1 MRRVLAFNYVL
12 KGPDGAVLDA
22 SEQGQPLP
30 FLEGAGQILPKLEE
44 EIKDLKEGDKKTVKL
59 EAKDAYGEVRDNMF
73 MEVPKEE
80 LAHLPQLEIG
90 AHLRLEL
97 SGGAHIVRVSKITDT
112 HVTLDGNHPLAGQP
126 LEFAIEM
133 VLIRE
138 ATAEELQHGHPHGLH
153 GDAGHHHGH

>member
-12 KGPDGAVLDA
+12 TGPDGNVLDA
-22 SEQGQPLP
+22 SESGQPLP

-59 EAKDAYGEVRDNMF
+59 TAAEAYGEMKENMF
-73 MEVPKEE
+73 MDVPKEE
-80 LAHLPQLEIG
+80 LAHLPQLEVG
-90 AHLRLEL
+90 SHLRLEL

-112 HVTLDGNHPLAGQP
+112 HVTLDGNHPLAGQA

-138 ATAEELQHGHPHGLH
+138 ATTEEVLHGHPHGLH
-153 GDAGHHHGH
+153 GHSGH

>member
-1 MRRVLAFNYVL
+1 MRKVLAFNYVL
-12 KGPDGAVLDA
+12 KDQNGQILDK
-22 SEQGQPLP
+22 SEKGQPLP

-44 EIKDLKEGDKKTVKL
+44 IIKDMKEGEKKNVKL
-59 EAKDAYGEVRDNMF
+59 AAADGYGEVRDNMF

-97 SGGAHIVRVSKITDT
+97 GNGQHIVRISKISDT

-126 LEFAIEM
+126 LEFDIEM
-133 VLIRE
+133 ALVRN
-138 ATAEELQHGHPHGLH
+138 ATEEELQHGHPHGLH
-153 GDAGHHHGH
+153 GDSGHHH

>member
-12 KGPDGAVLDA
+12 TGPGGNVLDA
-22 SEQGQPLP
+22 SESGQPLP

-59 EAKDAYGEVRDNMF
+59 TASEAYGEMKENMF
-73 MEVPKEE
+73 MDVPKEE
-80 LAHLPQLEIG
+80 LAHLAQLEVG
-90 AHLRLEL
+90 SHLRLEL

-112 HVTLDGNHPLAGQP
+112 HVTLDGNHPLAGQA

-138 ATAEELQHGHPHGLH
+138 ATTEEVLHGHPHGLH
-153 GDAGHHHGH
+153 GNAGH